1 MKPPPRLPP
10 LWLSASALAAAIT
23 VGFGVQRWIDHFAT
37 APDAED
43 YRLHMVAARVG
54 LQYGWSRIYDISAMR
69 AASAGLGP
77 VGSLVDLNH
86 VFMSPPPAAWMV
98 APIAWLPLPAG
109 YLLWTLVSLVAF
121 IAAWWLVVP
130 GSRLARVTILLVSL
144 AVWPVHYQF
153 WLGQWVV
160 FTLALLALTWW
171 LLERDRWVAAG
182 LVLALS
188 LCFKPQDVLL
198 VPVALLVS
206 GRWKPVAVAAGAG
219 AVIGGLSLLS
229 LGQAGV
235 KDWFNIASQIHAD
248 PFEAPMTYS
257 SLFGQGAVTT
267 AVEVTLGVVAL
278 AFAWYRRERL
288 DLVLALGIVGSTA
301 AATYLHEDDVAILVL
316 AAWLVLRSQP
326 SVPQRL
332 WLLVGIAAVQF
343 LAIGLPIPLLL
354 WEPAWIA
361 LLGLEPWLRSQTALN
376 SRAVKPSSL
385 SPEKSGLGS

>member
-23 VGFGVQRWIDHFAT
+23 VAFGIQRWLDHFVT

-54 LQYGWSRIYDISAMR
+54 LQHGWWRIYDLDAMR

-77 VGSLVDLNH
+77 IGSLIDTNH

-98 APIAWLPLPAG
+98 VPIAWLPLQAG
-109 YLLWTLVSLVAF
+109 YLLWTLVSLAAF
-121 IAAWWLVVP
+121 VAAWWLVVP
-130 GSRLARVTILLVSL
+130 GSRLARITILLISL
-144 AVWPVHYQF
+144 AIWPVHYQF

-160 FTLALLALTWW
+160 FTLALLALAWW

-182 LVLALS
+182 IVLALS

-206 GRWKPVAVAAGAG
+206 GRWKPVAVAAAVGG
-219 AVIGGLSLLS
+219 VIGALSLLS
-229 LGQAGV
+229 LGQVGV
-235 KDWFNIASQIHAD
+235 KDWLNIASQIHAD
-248 PFEAPMTYS
+248 PFQAPMTYA
-257 SLFGQGAVTT
+257 SLLGQGVATT
-267 AVEVTLGVVAL
+267 AVEAALGVAAVAL
-278 AFAWYRRERL
+278 AWYRRKRL
-288 DLVLALGIVGSTA
+288 DLVFALGIVGSTA
-301 AATYLHEDDVAILVL
+301 AATYLHEDDIAILVL
-316 AAWLVLRSQP
+316 AAWVVLRSQP

-332 WLLVGIAAVQF
+332 WLLAGIVAAQF
-343 LAIGLPIPLLL
+343 LAIGLPIPMLL

-361 LLGLEPWLRSQTALN
+361 LLGLEPWLKNQARVK
-376 SRAVKPSSL
+376 SRAVTPSAL